1 MADKVFYRKVAI
13 PGMSDRPN
21 EGRVF
26 FSWSGDDVSRVFL
39 KQQWL
44 PLCLSLLLIVG
55 AWLVQHSPAIAG
67 WMLLIT
73 LAWVISM
80 LWNGRKPGSGSD
92 AGAGEDAE
100 SQLTE
105 EVFGLAADLD
115 RAVAALST
123 QIRNDLTQM
132 RTLVSDAVGTLQH
145 SFHDLNE
152 LSQSQQ
158 QLVVSM
164 IEESSQEDDEKHSSV
179 HFKDFAEETDRVL
192 SYFIEH
198 IVETSADSMH
208 MVEQI
213 NDMVVEMD
221 KADALLND
229 VKAIVDQTNLLALNA
244 AIEAARAG
252 EAGRGFAVVAEEVRA
267 LSQRSDRFND
277 QIRGLINGS
286 RGNIDEARETVSR
299 LASKDMSFAIHSKSR
314 VDEMMAQIGAM
325 NQKAEQR
332 LGRVSGI
339 VQHINNDVGDA
350 VRSLQFEDIVTQLA
364 SYTERHLDH
373 LQGIFATLEQGLT
386 QLQRQPGDLQTRR
399 AGIVELRASLV
410 RLELEKQEQDHKPVT
425 QHSMSEGD
433 VELF

>member
-1 MADKVFYRKVAI
+1 
-13 PGMSDRPN
+13 
-21 EGRVF
+21 
-26 FSWSGDDVSRVFL
+26 VSRVFL
-39 KQQWL
+39 KQQGL
-44 PLCLSLLLIVG
+44 PLCVSLLSIAG
-55 AWLVQHSPAIAG
+55 AWLMQESLAVVG
-67 WMLLIT
+67 WMLL
-73 LAWVISM
+73 LALVWVIST
-80 LWNGRKPGSGSD
+80 LWNGRKQESRSD
-92 AGAGEDAE
+92 AGSSEDDN
-100 SQLTE
+100 SQLTV
-105 EVFGLAADLD
+105 EVFGLAGDLD
-115 RAVAALST
+115 RAVVGLSKK
-123 QIRNDLTQM
+123 IRNDLTQI

-145 SFHDLNE
+145 SFNDLNE

-164 IEESSQEDDEKHSSV
+164 IEESSQESKEGEERSCV
-179 HFKDFAEETDRVL
+179 HFKDFSEETDRVL

-229 VKAIVDQTNLLALNA
+229 VKSIVDQTNLLALNA

-277 QIRGLINGS
+277 QIRDLINGS
-286 RGNIDEARETVSR
+286 RGNINEARETVSR

-314 VDEMMAQIGAM
+314 VDEMMDQIGAM

-332 LGRVSGI
+332 LGQVSGI
-339 VQHINNDVGDA
+339 VQHINRDVDDA

-373 LQGIFATLEQGLT
+373 LQGIFATLEQGLG
-386 QLQRQPGDLQTRR
+386 QLRQQPGDPQACR
-399 AGIVELRASLV
+399 ASLVELRASLV
-410 RLELEKQEQDHKPVT
+410 RLELEQQEQDHKPVT

>member
-1 MADKVFYRKVAI
+1 M
-13 PGMSDRPN
+13 
-21 EGRVF
+21 
-26 FSWSGDDVSRVFL
+26 FL
-39 KQQWL
+39 KRQGL
-44 PLCLSLLLIVG
+44 PLCVSLLSIAG
-55 AWLVQHSPAIAG
+55 AWLIQESLAVAG
-67 WMLLIT
+67 WMLLLT
-73 LAWVISM
+73 LVWVIST
-80 LWNGRKPGSGSD
+80 LWNGRKQESRSD
-92 AGAGEDAE
+92 AGSSEDDS
-100 SQLTE
+100 SQLTV
-105 EVFGLAADLD
+105 EVFGLAGDLD
-115 RAVAALST
+115 RAVAGLST
-123 QIRNDLTQM
+123 QIRNDLAQI

-145 SFHDLNE
+145 SFHGLNE

-164 IEESSQEDDEKHSSV
+164 IEESSQEGQEEPSSV
-179 HFKDFAEETDRVL
+179 HFKVFAEETDRVL

-213 NDMVVEMD
+213 NDMVTEMD

-277 QIRGLINGS
+277 QIRELINGT

-314 VDEMMAQIGAM
+314 VDEMMEQIGTM

-332 LGRVSGI
+332 LGQVSGI
-339 VQHINNDVGDA
+339 VQHINNGVGDA

-373 LQGIFATLEQGLT
+373 LQGIFATLEQGLG
-386 QLQRQPGDLQTRR
+386 QLRQQPGDPQTCR
-399 AGIVELRASLV
+399 AGVVGLRASLV
-410 RLELEKQEQDHKPVT
+410 RLELEQQEQDHKPVS

>member
-1 MADKVFYRKVAI
+1 
-13 PGMSDRPN
+13 
-21 EGRVF
+21 
-26 FSWSGDDVSRVFL
+26 
-39 KQQWL
+39 
-44 PLCLSLLLIVG
+44 
-55 AWLVQHSPAIAG
+55 
-67 WMLLIT
+67 
-73 LAWVISM
+73 M
-80 LWNGRKPGSGSD
+80 LWNGRKRGPRSD
-92 AGAGEDAE
+92 VGDGKGDG

-105 EVFGLAADLD
+105 EVFGLAGDLD
-115 RAVAALST
+115 RSVTGLSV
-123 QIRNDLTQM
+123 QIRNDLMQIG
-132 RTLVSDAVGTLQH
+132 TLVSDAVGTLQH
-145 SFHDLNE
+145 SFHGLNE
-152 LSQSQQ
+152 LSRSQQ
-158 QLVVSM
+158 ELVVSM
-164 IEESSQEDDEKHSSV
+164 IEESSQEDKEGQSSI

-208 MVEQI
+208 MVEQV
-213 NDMVVEMD
+213 NDMAEEME

-277 QIRGLINGS
+277 QIRALINGT
-286 RGNIDEARETVSR
+286 RGNINEARETVSR

-314 VDEMMAQIGAM
+314 VDEMMEQIGTM

-332 LGRVSGI
+332 LGQVSDI
-339 VQHINNDVGDA
+339 VQHINSDVGDA

-373 LQGIFATLEQGLT
+373 LQSIFVTLEQGLG
-386 QLQRQPGDLQTRR
+386 QLQQQPGDPQ
-399 AGIVELRASLV
+399 ACHASVVELRASLV
-410 RLELEKQEQDHKPVT
+410 RLELKQQEQDHKPVT